1 VFGISMYE
9 LGLIALIGLIFLGP
23 RQLTETARAV
33 GRMVREL
40 QKMATDVQRTINL
53 DLDGPPTTSSSSY
66 NYNREPTTPEPTSK
80 TTDEP
85 DKDLKLP
92 VGEKA
97 GPDFYAELLASS
109 SEPEKT
115 TSKDDEKI
123 ETSPDQEKPKQE
135 VS

>member
-1 VFGISMYE
+1 MYE

-23 RQLTETARAV
+23 RQLTETARVV

-40 QKMATDVQRTINL
+40 QKMATDVQRSINL

-66 NYNREPTTPEPTSK
+66 NYNREPTAPEPTAK
-80 TTDEP
+80 TTDES

-115 TSKDDEKI
+115 TSKDDETI
-123 ETSPDQEKPKQE
+123 ATSPDQEKPKQE

>member
-1 VFGISMYE
+1 MFGISMYE

-23 RQLTETARAV
+23 RQLTETARVV

-66 NYNREPTTPEPTSK
+66 NYNREPTAPEPPTK
-80 TTDEP
+80 KNDEP

-109 SEPEKT
+109 SEPETT

-123 ETSPDQEKPKQE
+123 ATSPDQEKPKQE

>member
-1 VFGISMYE
+1 MYE

-23 RQLTETARAV
+23 RQLTETARVV

-40 QKMATDVQRTINL
+40 QKMATDVQRSINL

-66 NYNREPTTPEPTSK
+66 NYNREPTAPEPTAK
-80 TTDEP
+80 TTDES

-115 TSKDDEKI
+115 TSKDNEKI
-123 ETSPDQEKPKQE
+123 QTNPDQEKPKQE